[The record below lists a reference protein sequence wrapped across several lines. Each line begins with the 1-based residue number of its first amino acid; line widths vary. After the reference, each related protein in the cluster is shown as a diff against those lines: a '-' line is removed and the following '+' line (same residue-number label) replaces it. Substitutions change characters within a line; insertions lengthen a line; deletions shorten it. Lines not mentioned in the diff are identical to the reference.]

1 MKAIALQHIMKSS
14 RVYTY
19 CLHPLFFSA
28 FFFLCCRP
36 VEAQQHYDFNPTL
49 QKAYHN
55 ILQLNY
61 KEAQDQLEQQLK
73 IVPDHAIGL
82 YLKNFNDILPI
93 FIVEDK
99 AAYSKISSREKAVL
113 NILSKLPD
121 TSPYYYFTQAE
132 VKLHWGL
139 LKLKFGDYAAS
150 AINVRAAYKLLNEG
164 LKKYPDFVP
173 MQKSMALLR
182 IIIGSIPETYT
193 WLTDVAGLY
202 GNLNKGLQEL
212 AVVANGNT
220 IYHSEAKLWLV
231 LCEHYLL
238 GQTDHLDMI
247 TNLSKSNPQNV
258 LFSFLEI
265 SLLIHDA
272 HSETALT
279 YYTNKQ
285 VDAEAFVLIPSF
297 YYMQGE
303 IYLQKGLYTQAI
315 SCFQRYV
322 QNYKGQAYIKDSYY
336 KIFLAYWLLGNDKEA
351 KRYKSLTLSKGSNKN
366 DSDKQAQKMAGKEI
380 RPDKNIYRIRLMTD
394 GGYLKE
400 ALAISEKMDQQ
411 SFSNPSDNIE
421 FLYRKAR
428 LHHKSMDIERAIMM
442 YNQTIE
448 ASVKTTDY
456 FAPNSCLQLG
466 YIYRNLEQNDK
477 ARVYFKKVFDY
488 SHYEYEETIES
499 KAKAGLSS
507 LEK

>member
-1 MKAIALQHIMKSS
+1 MQA
-14 RVYTY
+14 
-19 CLHPLFFSA
+19 
-28 FFFLCCRP
+28 
-36 VEAQQHYDFNPTL
+36 QHYDFNPTL
-49 QKAYHN
+49 QKAYYN
-55 ILQLNY
+55 ILQLHYN
-61 KEAQDQLEQQLK
+61 EAQVLLEQQLK
-73 IVPDHAIGL
+73 VVPNHAVAL
-82 YLKNFNDILPI
+82 YLKNFNDMLPVFIL
-93 FIVEDK
+93 EDK
-99 AAYSKISSREKAVL
+99 SAYSKLSSKEKTVL
-113 NILSKLPD
+113 SILAKLPA

-150 AINVRAAYKLLNEG
+150 ALNVRAAYKLLDEG

-182 IIIGSIPETYT
+182 IIIGSIPETYA

-202 GNLNKGLQEL
+202 GNLNKGVQEL

-220 IYHSEAKLWLV
+220 IYNIEAKLWLV
-231 LCEHYLL
+231 LCEHYLM
-238 GQTDHLDMI
+238 GVTDHLEMI
-247 TNLSKSNPQNV
+247 TNLSKANPQNV
-258 LFSFLEI
+258 LFSFLEV
-265 SLLIHDA
+265 SLLIHDS
-272 HSETALT
+272 HSETALS
-279 YYTNKQ
+279 YTNKIN
-285 VDAEAFVLIPSF
+285 AEAFVLIPSF
-297 YYMQGE
+297 HYMLGE

-315 SCFQRYV
+315 SSFQRYI
-322 QNYKGQAYIKDSYY
+322 QTYKGQAYIKDAYF

-351 KRYKSLTLSKGSNKN
+351 KRYKGLTLSKGSTKN
-366 DSDKQAQKMAGKEI
+366 DSDKQAQKMAANESL
-380 RPDKNIYRIRLMTD
+380 PDKNIYRIRLMTD

-400 ALAISEKMDQQ
+400 ALALSDKMDQQ
-411 SFSNPSDNIE
+411 TFSNPTDNIE

-428 LHHKSMDIERAIMM
+428 LYHKSMDIERAIMM
-442 YNQTIE
+442 YNQAIE
-448 ASVKTTDY
+448 ASAKTNDY

-488 SHYEYEETIES
+488 SHYEYRETIES

>member
-1 MKAIALQHIMKSS
+1 M
-14 RVYTY
+14 YTY
-19 CLHPLFFSA
+19 CLHPLFFSVL
-28 FFFLCCRP
+28 FFFCFHTTK
-36 VEAQQHYDFNPTL
+36 AQQHYDFNPTL
-49 QKAYHN
+49 QKAYQS

-61 KEAQDQLEQQLK
+61 KEAQLHIDQQLK
-73 IVPDHAIGL
+73 LVPDHAIGL

-99 AAYSKISSREKAVL
+99 AAYSKISSREKAVMNSL
-113 NILSKLPD
+113 AKLPA

-150 AINVRAAYKLLNEG
+150 AINVRAAYKLLDEG

-182 IIIGSIPETYT
+182 IIIGSVPETYS
-193 WLTDVAGLY
+193 WLTDVAGIY
-202 GNLNKGLQEL
+202 GNLNKGMQEL
-212 AVVANGNT
+212 SVVANGNT
-220 IYHSEAKLWLV
+220 IYHTEAKLWLV
-231 LCEHYLL
+231 LCQHYLL
-238 GQTDHLDMI
+238 GQTDHLEII
-247 TNLSKSNPQNV
+247 TNLSKANPQNV

-272 HSETALT
+272 HSETALA
-279 YYTNKQ
+279 YYTEKKI
-285 VDAEAFVLIPSF
+285 DAEAFALIPSF

-303 IYLQKGLYTQAI
+303 IYLQKGWYTQAI
-315 SCFQRYV
+315 SSFQKYI
-322 QNYKGQAYIKDSYY
+322 QNYKGQAYIKDSYA
-336 KIFLAYWLLGNDKEA
+336 KIYLAYWLLGNDKEA
-351 KRYKSLTLSKGSNKN
+351 KHYRSLTLSKGSTKN
-366 DSDKQAQKMAGKEI
+366 DSDKQAQKIAGKETL
-380 RPDKNIYRIRLMTD
+380 PDKNIYRIRLMTD

-400 ALAISEKMDQQ
+400 ALDISEKMDRQ
-411 SFSNPSDNIE
+411 SFSNPADNIE

-428 LHHKSMDIERAIMM
+428 LYHKSMDIERAIMM

-448 ASVKTTDY
+448 TSEKTHDY
-456 FAPNSCLQLG
+456 FAPNACLQLG

-477 ARVYFKKVFDY
+477 ARLYFNKVFDY
-488 SHYEYEETIES
+488 NHYEYKETIES